1 MLFTDT
7 LADVNGVA
15 RFVRNVAT
23 EAASRGLPF
32 LAVTSTP
39 FEVPP
44 LPTMRN
50 LAPLASMPMPAYP
63 HLRLALPPVGAML
76 KAARAFAPDV
86 VHMSTPGP
94 VGLTGVLASRLLR
107 VPLVG
112 VYHTDFPAYVE
123 RLLCDEHL
131 GELTGLVMGLVY
143 RRFSRVLSRSDEY
156 RRRLLGMGLPH
167 HRLDTLAAGIRTQD
181 FGARFADRER
191 MARLCGG
198 TASTVRI
205 VYVGRVSV
213 EKNLAMLARVWRRA
227 DALLAARGVDAQLVI
242 VGDGP
247 FLPGLKHLLLGTRA
261 ACLGFRH
268 DEELAMC
275 HASGDVFAFPSTTDT
290 LGQAVMESQASGVAA
305 VVTDEG
311 GPCRVVRH
319 GETGWV
325 LPAADEGAWVERL
338 TALACDEAERRR
350 MGAAAAAAMA
360 GHSMEASF
368 DHFWHVHAMAA
379 RKGPGDPNGPLQ
391 GVHAS
396 TILGEDVAEGRGDP

>member
-1 MLFTDT
+1 M
-7 LADVNGVA
+7 NGVA
-15 RFVRNVAT
+15 RFVRNMAT

-44 LPTMRN
+44 LPTVRN
-50 LAPLASMPMPAYP
+50 LAPLASMPMPAYS
-63 HLRLALPPVGAML
+63 HLRLALPPVGALL

-86 VHMSTPGP
+86 VHVSTPGP

-123 RLLCDEHL
+123 RLLRDEHL

-143 RRFSRVLSRSDEY
+143 RRFSRVLARSDEY
-156 RRRLLGMGLPH
+156 RRRLVELGLPH

-247 FLPGLKHLLLGTRA
+247 LLPGLRQLLEGTRA
-261 ACLGFRH
+261 TCLGFRH
-268 DEELAMC
+268 GEELAMC

-290 LGQAVMESQASGVAA
+290 LGQAVMESQASGLPA

-325 LPAADEGAWVERL
+325 VRATDEGAWVERL
-338 TALACDEAERRR
+338 VALACDEAGRRR

-360 GHSMEASF
+360 GCSMAASF

-379 RKGPGDPNGPLQ
+379 RKGPCNPNGPLQ
-391 GVHAS
+391 GVQAS
-396 TILGEDVAEGRGDP
+396 TILGEDVAEGRGEP

>member
-1 MLFTDT
+1 MTALAATLRVMLFTDT

-23 EAASRGLPF
+23 EAAARDLPF

-44 LPTMRN
+44 LSTVRN
-50 LAPLASMPMPAYP
+50 LAPVASMPMPAYS
-63 HLRLALPPVGAML
+63 HLRLALPPVGALL
-76 KAARAFAPDV
+76 KAAREFAPDV
-86 VHMSTPGP
+86 VHVSTPGP

-123 RLLCDEHL
+123 RLLRDEHL
-131 GELTGLVMGLVY
+131 GELTGVVMGLVY

-156 RRRLLGMGLPH
+156 RRRLLALGLPP
-167 HRLDTLAAGIRTQD
+167 HRLGTLAAGIRPQD
-181 FGARFADRER
+181 FGPRFADRER

-227 DALLAARGVDAQLVI
+227 EARLALRGVDAQLVI

-247 FLPGLKHLLLGTRA
+247 FLPGLKRLLEGTRA

-268 DEELAMC
+268 GEELSMC
-275 HASGDVFAFPSTTDT
+275 HASGDLFAFPSTTDT
-290 LGQAVMESQASGVAA
+290 LGQAVMESQASGLPA

-325 LPAADEGAWVERL
+325 LPATDEAAWAERL
-338 TALACDEAERRR
+338 AALACDEAGRRR
-350 MGAAAAAAMA
+350 MGSAAAAGMA
-360 GHSMEASF
+360 GCSMEASF
-368 DHFWHVHAMAA
+368 EHFWSVHAMAA
-379 RKGPGDPNGPLQ
+379 RERP
-391 GVHAS
+391 
-396 TILGEDVAEGRGDP
+396 